1 MPVYDPGQ
9 SAPPDSAPN
18 PKRDEVPLA
27 LFKRPRT
34 DAPAAASDADA
45 GFRDGVRP
53 VPDEAVARPTTIRK
67 EGPSPMALK
76 PNFPATGIPPQP
88 SHPAVP
94 SAGPLARPAPA
105 GKPQAGDRRALV
117 VGRGIALAGGAISDC
132 ERLEVHGTVE
142 VSIRHALE
150 LIIADSG
157 VFRGEAEIEEADIS
171 GAFDGSV
178 TATSRLVVRSTG
190 KVTGTIRCQRLMVE
204 EGAQVSGKIEMISG
218 PTATAASP
226 RAAAAPAPE
235 APAAPPVPPEPVYA
249 RG

>member
-1 MPVYDPGQ
+1 
-9 SAPPDSAPN
+9 
-18 PKRDEVPLA
+18 
-27 LFKRPRT
+27 
-34 DAPAAASDADA
+34 
-45 GFRDGVRP
+45 
-53 VPDEAVARPTTIRK
+53 
-67 EGPSPMALK
+67 MALK

-88 SHPAVP
+88 TQPTAP
-94 SAGPLARPAPA
+94 SVGAMARPSPA
-105 GKPQAGDRRALV
+105 ARPQAGDRRALV

-190 KVTGTIRCQRLMVE
+190 KVTGTIRCHRLMVE
-204 EGAQVSGKIEMISG
+204 EGAQVSGKIEMIPG
-218 PTATAASP
+218 PAAAAAP
-226 RAAAAPAPE
+226 ARAAAAPTAE

-249 RG
+249 RS

>member
-1 MPVYDPGQ
+1 VYDPKH
-9 SAPPDSAPN
+9 SAPTDSAPN
-18 PKRDEVPLA
+18 PKHDEVLLA

-34 DAPAAASDADA
+34 DAPAAASDADT
-45 GFRDGVRP
+45 GFRDGVRR
-53 VPDEAVARPTTIRK
+53 VSDEAVARPTTIRK

-88 SHPAVP
+88 TQPSAP
-94 SAGPLARPAPA
+94 SAGPLSRPAPA
-105 GKPQAGDRRALV
+105 ARPQAGDRRALV

-171 GAFDGSV
+171 GTFDGSV
-178 TATSRLVVRSTG
+178 TATSRLLIRSTG
-190 KVTGTIRCQRLMVE
+190 KVTGTIRCHRLMVE
-204 EGAQVSGKIEMISG
+204 EGAQVSGKIEMI
-218 PTATAASP
+218 PAPA
-226 RAAAAPAPE
+226 AAAAPARAATAPE
-235 APAAPPVPPEPVYA
+235 APVAPPVPPEPVYA

>member
-1 MPVYDPGQ
+1 MIA
-9 SAPPDSAPN
+9 SSLRPPTRRTTRSVT
-18 PKRDEVPLA
+18 RFPLA

-34 DAPAAASDADA
+34 DAPAAASDANA
-45 GFRDGVRP
+45 GYRDGVRP
-53 VPDEAVARPTTIRK
+53 ASDEAVARPTTIRK

-76 PNFPATGIPPQP
+76 PNFPTTGIPPQP
-88 SHPAVP
+88 TQPTAP

-105 GKPQAGDRRALV
+105 ARPQAGDRRALV

-190 KVTGTIRCQRLMVE
+190 KVTGTIRCHRLMVE
-204 EGAQVSGKIEMISG
+204 EGAQVSGKIEMISA
-218 PTATAASP
+218 PAAVAAP
-226 RAAAAPAPE
+226 ARAAAPAPE

-249 RG
+249 RT

>member
-1 MPVYDPGQ
+1 MPVYDLGERRLRLGAQPR
-9 SAPPDSAPN
+9 SVT
-18 PKRDEVPLA
+18 RFPLA
-27 LFKRPRT
+27 LFKRPKT
-34 DAPAAASDADA
+34 DAPAAASDAAA
-45 GFRDGVRP
+45 GYRDGVRP
-53 VPDEAVARPTTIRK
+53 VSGEAVARPTTMRK
-67 EGPSPMALK
+67 EGSAPMALK

-88 SHPAVP
+88 TPPAAAA
-94 SAGPLARPAPA
+94 AGSLGRPAPA
-105 GKPQAGDRRALV
+105 GKPLAGDRRALV

-171 GAFDGSV
+171 GTFDGSI
-178 TATSRLVVRSTG
+178 TATSRLVIRSTG
-190 KVTGTIRCQRLMVE
+190 KVTGTIRCHRLMVE
-204 EGAQVSGKIEMISG
+204 EGAQVAGKIEMIPG
-218 PTATAASP
+218 P
-226 RAAAAPAPE
+226 AAAAPSRPTAPVE

>member
-1 MPVYDPGQ
+1 MYDRVQ
-9 SAPPDSAPN
+9 SRHPRLRRSTRTRN
-18 PKRDEVPLA
+18 EVPLA
-27 LFKRPRT
+27 LFKRPKT
-34 DAPAAASDADA
+34 DAPPAASAA
-45 GFRDGVRP
+45 E
-53 VPDEAVARPTTIRK
+53 EAIARPTTIRK
-67 EGPSPMALK
+67 EGQPTMALK

-88 SHPAVP
+88 TQMQPTPP
-94 SAGPLARPAPA
+94 SSGPLARPQPA
-105 GKPQAGDRRALV
+105 ARPQAGERRALV
-117 VGRGIALAGGAISDC
+117 VGRGIALSGGAISDC

-178 TATSRLVVRSTG
+178 TATTRLVVRSTG

-204 EGAQVSGKIEMISG
+204 EGAQVSGKIEMISA
-218 PTATAASP
+218 PAASASP
-226 RAAAAPAPE
+226 PARPAAESA
-235 APAAPPVPPEPVYA
+235 AAPPVPPEPAYA

>member
-1 MPVYDPGQ
+1 MILGSPR
-9 SAPPDSAPN
+9 PPTRRPT

-45 GFRDGVRP
+45 GFREGVRP

-88 SHPAVP
+88 SHPTAP

-105 GKPQAGDRRALV
+105 AKPQAGDRRALV

-190 KVTGTIRCQRLMVE
+190 KVTGTIRCHRLMVE

-218 PTATAASP
+218 PTAAASS
-226 RAAAAPAPE
+226 RAAATPAPE

>member
-1 MPVYDPGQ
+1 
-9 SAPPDSAPN
+9 
-18 PKRDEVPLA
+18 
-27 LFKRPRT
+27 
-34 DAPAAASDADA
+34 
-45 GFRDGVRP
+45 
-53 VPDEAVARPTTIRK
+53 
-67 EGPSPMALK
+67 MALK

-88 SHPAVP
+88 TQTQPTPP

-105 GKPQAGDRRALV
+105 PAVKPQAGDRRALV
-117 VGRGIALAGGAISDC
+117 VGRGIALSGGAISDC

-204 EGAQVSGKIEMISG
+204 EGAQVSGNIEMI
-218 PTATAASP
+218 PAAP
-226 RAAAAPAPE
+226 AARQAAAAAEPT
-235 APAAPPVPPEPVYA
+235 AAPPAPPEPVYA
-249 RG
+249 RS

>member
-1 MPVYDPGQ
+1 LLTVR
-9 SAPPDSAPN
+9 APPTRRPT

-45 GFRDGVRP
+45 GYRDGVRP
-53 VPDEAVARPTTIRK
+53 VSDEAVARPTTIRK

-88 SHPAVP
+88 TQPTAP
-94 SAGPLARPAPA
+94 SAGPMARPAPA
-105 GKPQAGDRRALV
+105 ARPQAGDRRALV

-190 KVTGTIRCQRLMVE
+190 KVTGTIRCHRLMVE
-204 EGAQVSGKIEMISG
+204 EGAQVSGKIEMIPG
-218 PTATAASP
+218 PAAAAAP
-226 RAAAAPAPE
+226 ARAAAAPAAE

-249 RG
+249 RS